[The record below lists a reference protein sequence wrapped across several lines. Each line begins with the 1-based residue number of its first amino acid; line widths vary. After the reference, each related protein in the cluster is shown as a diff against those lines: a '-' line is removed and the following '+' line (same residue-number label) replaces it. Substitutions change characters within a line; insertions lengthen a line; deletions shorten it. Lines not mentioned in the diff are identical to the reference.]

1 MFAVIF
7 EVTPRRERWDDYL
20 ALAAALRPELEQIA
34 GFIAIERFVSLRVPE
49 RMLSLSL
56 WYNEKALV
64 RWRTLPVHHE
74 AQAKG
79 RAEIFSDYRLRV
91 GEVVGDSLP
100 AVDGASQR
108 FDETEVG
115 AAKAVTITRAEPGVA
130 LPAPLA
136 ALVGAPGAIDNEQF
150 ESIAN
155 PGKLLWLS
163 SWRQADDAAAWETQS
178 RRELGQSGD
187 GIRVLRVRVIRDYG
201 QQDRREAPQ
210 YFPPITPV
218 PRRINHI

>member
-1 MFAVIF
+1 MFAVMF

-20 ALAAALRPELEQIA
+20 ALAAALRPELERIA
-34 GFIAIERFVSLRVPE
+34 GFIAIERFVSRRVPE

-79 RAEIFSDYRLRV
+79 RAEIFSDYRLRL
-91 GEVVGDSLP
+91 GEVVGDSLL
-100 AVDGASQR
+100 AADGAGQR

-130 LPAPLA
+130 LPAP
-136 ALVGAPGAIDNEQF
+136 LVGAPGAIDNEQF

-178 RRELGQSGD
+178 RRELGHCGD

-201 QQDRREAPQ
+201 LQDRREAPQ
-210 YFPPITPV
+210 YYPPITPA
-218 PRRINHI
+218 PRPINHI